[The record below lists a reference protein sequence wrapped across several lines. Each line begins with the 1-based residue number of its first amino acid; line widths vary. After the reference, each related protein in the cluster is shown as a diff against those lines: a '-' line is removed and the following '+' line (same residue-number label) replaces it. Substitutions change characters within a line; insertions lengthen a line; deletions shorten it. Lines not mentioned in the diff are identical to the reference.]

1 MVPYL
6 DFHTHRNTF
15 QEDVFEILS
24 WHPDK
29 PKPQGFFTVG
39 YHPWWTKAPL
49 NENERKFLYEQ
60 YQTDPHCCA
69 IGECGLD
76 KLKGIDLDTQE
87 LIFLQHIEIANELH
101 SPIII
106 HCVRQFDRLLRIRK
120 LYGKTTWV
128 IHGFVR
134 NKLLAKQILD
144 AGCRVSV
151 APTQIMNNTFREM
164 LQFLPLDRMFIET
177 DSDRSTNIQE
187 RYAIFAE
194 LNNLSLEKLK
204 EQMIQNLLSLIDKQK
219 MQEVMVFM
227 GK

>member
-15 QEDVFEILS
+15 QRNVLEIVS
-24 WHPDK
+24 WHPSK
-29 PKPQGFFTVG
+29 PKPQGYYTIGF
-39 YHPWWTKAPL
+39 HPWWTEAPL
-49 NENERKFLYEQ
+49 KENEKQLLLGQ
-60 YQTDPHCCA
+60 YQTDLYCFA

-106 HCVRQFDRLLRIRK
+106 HCVRQFDRLLQIRK
-120 LYGKTTWV
+120 LYGKTPWV

-134 NKLLAKQILD
+134 NKLLAKQIID

-151 APTQIMNNTFREM
+151 APAQIMNNTFSEM

-177 DSDRSTNIQE
+177 DSDKSTNIQD
-187 RYAIFAE
+187 RYAVFAK

-204 EQMIQNLLSLIDKQK
+204 EQMIQNLSSLLDKQK